1 MVNDHN
7 QLLEAMGVTMTDVPN
22 IKLDENWTCYNLSGP
37 KLKDAPI
44 ILIKDGPKNIADVK
58 KRTRGYHACV
68 IFSVNLRK
76 LFLKSLEKSYTV
88 SFDGDA
94 EYERISGIIKK
105 HDLSDAQDS
114 FEMTFVISQIIDA
127 IPNTIGEFEN
137 RGLFSTHY
145 LRNRLFDD
153 FIPTIHADDLKNTV
167 KDPNKMLS
175 ILGWKYDN
183 GIHKTDHAVVIV
195 TEQSDFST
203 RDKDKDITPSYLA
216 VTKLISN
223 RWVILTNGRKWRLY
237 TNKISASSTNY
248 FEIDIEDLSDRK
260 FLYLTALFG
269 AASFEGNNPKIDMFF
284 EEGKKF
290 AKSLE
295 ENLAEKIMSPDGL
308 LIALTKGILKHDMET
323 IFTTS
328 ELDIAKQNAL
338 KIIYRLWFIAY
349 AESRNLLPARDNQ
362 YKPISL
368 QSIGEKLDA
377 YDSEPNKSTCWDDVK
392 RLFKGVRNGSPKHNL
407 PQYDGGLFSE
417 VRAIDDMIIKNKF
430 MTDTMRGLLER
441 DGQSVDYSSLSIRH
455 MGNILE
461 TIMEYVVKQAD
472 RDIMLLEEGGKIKEV
487 DTKQQSTYSYKKNDL
502 YLASKAG
509 MARKSTA
516 SFYTPDTIVS
526 FLVKRGLESVFVGR
540 SEKITSAVKKYE
552 KTHSREDMKEC
563 IDLLLDIQV
572 LDPAMGS
579 GHFLVEALNQI
590 TLWATKI
597 LQDHP
602 KHPLISEI
610 ERDRRSILD
619 EQLQKGITL
628 DQNLLTYDV
637 LLKRRIM
644 KRCIFGV
651 DLNPMATELAK
662 MSLWLDSFA
671 IGVPLTYLDHHIKHG
686 DSTIGSR
693 LEELK
698 DSKDQCLDDWFEDQK
713 KSSPILEKIYE
724 SADITMNHV
733 RNSKIQ
739 HAEYEKQIKPY
750 KYMLDAIT
758 ALKIDKTIISKIAH
772 KNILGYLKRIADAVS
787 GENNNPD
794 DELKQTI
801 SKIEK
806 QSKTYG
812 FFHWE
817 LEMLDAFTDKRNGF
831 DLIVGN
837 PPWNKIR
844 PNKKEFFTSIDQA
857 YKEKPNDKQ
866 KEIRKKY
873 SKEYEDYKQKI
884 NEMRTFYKN
893 HGGIGEN
900 TDYEIY
906 RLITERSIKILA
918 LDGVLSMVIPSA
930 ITNSRG
936 ATALR
941 KYFLKKDILS
951 LYVFENKKKIFPIHA
966 GYRFALFTM
975 RNSTETNNFP
985 AGFYLHNLESLV
997 NNTLERDKF
1006 SIVSKQD
1013 VDDLS
1018 PELSLIY
1025 QVLNSRSYKII
1036 KELFAHHPRLSD
1048 MKDWSVELG
1057 RELNIGENK
1066 DHKLLVKHG
1075 GWPVLES
1082 KTFHQ
1087 HISKFSSPC
1096 HYANIGK
1103 TLERTNTI
1111 KKFFGK
1117 TKEIHENPR
1126 LVYRSISSSANT
1138 RTMIACIIPHSVF
1151 TTINTYMAI
1160 PRIGIFDIDL
1170 DYYRLSVYL
1179 CAIFNSTTYDHII
1192 RPIID
1197 KSVETYH
1204 IYNTPIP
1211 SDFKNEI
1218 AVKICR
1224 LSTLLA
1230 LSESWHQELADVF
1243 SITKKETKSITL
1255 HERII
1260 ITAKI
1265 DALVSMQYRIT
1276 RDDYKHILNSFKSN
1290 DGEFTNEEMN
1300 TITNYDKM
1308 QNADKN
1314 KHMRKFY
1321 NKVYTLAL
1329 QYYDE
1334 FTVQI
1339 SKKVSKND

>member
-68 IFSVNLRK
+68 IFSVNLKK

-105 HDLSDAQDS
+105 HDLSDAQNS
-114 FEMTFVISQIIDA
+114 FEMTLVISKIIDA

-153 FIPTIHADDLKNTV
+153 FVPTIHADDLKNAV
-167 KDPNKMLS
+167 KDPNTMLS
-175 ILGWKYDN
+175 TLGWKSDN

-203 RDKDKDITPSYLA
+203 RDKDKDVTPSYLA

-248 FEIDIEDLSDRK
+248 FEIDIKDLSDRK
-260 FLYLTALFG
+260 FLYLVALFG
-269 AASFEGNNPKIDMFF
+269 SASFEGNNPKIDMFF

-295 ENLAEKIMSPDGL
+295 ENLAEKIMSSDGL
-308 LIALTKGILKHDMET
+308 LIALTKGILKHDMKT
-323 IFTTS
+323 VFTTS

-349 AESRNLLPARDNQ
+349 AESRNLLPARDDL

-377 YDSEPNKSTCWDDVK
+377 YDSEPNKNTCWDDVK
-392 RLFKGVRNGSPKHNL
+392 ILFKGVRNGSPKHNL

-417 VRAIDDMIIKNKF
+417 IRAIDDMTIKNKF

-461 TIMEYVVKQAD
+461 TIMEYVIRQAD
-472 RDIMLLEEGGKIKEV
+472 RDVMLLEEGGKVKEV
-487 DTKQQSTYSYKKNDL
+487 NTKQQSTYSYKKNDL

-516 SFYTPDTIVS
+516 SFYTPDAIVS
-526 FLVKRGLESVFVGR
+526 FLVKRGLESVFAER
-540 SEKITSAVKKYE
+540 SERITSAVKKYE
-552 KTHSREDMKEC
+552 KTHSSEDMKEC

-602 KHPLISEI
+602 KHPLLSEI
-610 ERDRRSILD
+610 ECDRQSILD
-619 EQLQKGITL
+619 EQLQKGIVL
-628 DQNLLTYDV
+628 DQSLLTYDV

-651 DLNPMATELAK
+651 DLNPMATELTK

-698 DSKDQCLDDWFEDQK
+698 DPKDQCLDDWFEDQK
-713 KSSPILEKIYE
+713 KSSPILEKIYD

-758 ALKIDKTIISKIAH
+758 ALKIDKDIISKIAH
-772 KNILGYLKRIADAVS
+772 KNIHRYLKRIADAVS
-787 GENNNPD
+787 GEDNNPD

-817 LEMLDAFTDKRNGF
+817 LEMLDAFTDKRDGF

-844 PNKKEFFTSIDQA
+844 PNKKEFFTSIDQT

-866 KEIRKKY
+866 KEIREKY
-873 SKEYEDYKQKI
+873 SIEYEDYKQKI

-918 LDGVLSMVIPSA
+918 LNGVLSMVIPSA

-951 LYVFENKKKIFPIHA
+951 LYVFENKRKIFPIHA

-975 RNSTETNNFP
+975 RNSTEIDNFP
-985 AGFYLHNLESLV
+985 AGFYLYNLESLV

-1006 SIVSKQD
+1006 STICKQD
-1013 VDDLS
+1013 IDDLS
-1018 PELSLIY
+1018 PQLSLIY
-1025 QVLNSRSYKII
+1025 EVPNSHSYKII
-1036 KELFAHHPRLSD
+1036 KELFAHHTRLSD

-1057 RELNIGENK
+1057 RELNLGEDK
-1066 DHKLLVKHG
+1066 DRKLLVKRG
-1075 GWPVLES
+1075 GWPILES
-1082 KTFHQ
+1082 RTFHQ
-1087 HISKFSSPC
+1087 HISKFSSPK
-1096 HYANIGK
+1096 N
-1103 TLERTNTI
+1103 
-1111 KKFFGK
+1111 
-1117 TKEIHENPR
+1117 
-1126 LVYRSISSSANT
+1126 SAD
-1138 RTMIACIIPHSVF
+1138 ICI
-1151 TTINTYMAI
+1151 
-1160 PRIGIFDIDL
+1160 
-1170 DYYRLSVYL
+1170 
-1179 CAIFNSTTYDHII
+1179 
-1192 RPIID
+1192 
-1197 KSVETYH
+1197 
-1204 IYNTPIP
+1204 
-1211 SDFKNEI
+1211 
-1218 AVKICR
+1218 
-1224 LSTLLA
+1224 
-1230 LSESWHQELADVF
+1230 
-1243 SITKKETKSITL
+1243 
-1255 HERII
+1255 
-1260 ITAKI
+1260 
-1265 DALVSMQYRIT
+1265 
-1276 RDDYKHILNSFKSN
+1276 
-1290 DGEFTNEEMN
+1290 
-1300 TITNYDKM
+1300 
-1308 QNADKN
+1308 
-1314 KHMRKFY
+1314 
-1321 NKVYTLAL
+1321 
-1329 QYYDE
+1329 
-1334 FTVQI
+1334 
-1339 SKKVSKND
+1339 